1 MMPFNH
7 QIYICLFN
15 FFLSVFYSIQ
25 CTSFTTLLKSVPKH
39 FIRFVAIMIFL
50 IFFSN
55 SLFFAYR
62 NVADFCMLTL
72 YPQFYWIHLLVLTG
86 FVELLR
92 FSICMIMLT
101 SNTNNL
107 TSSFVFWMPFTFFF
121 LFSLLWLGLLVL
133 CWVEVVRLG
142 THALYRTDY
151 DDRCGF
157 FMYDLYCAEVSFLY
171 GLP

>member
-1 MMPFNH
+1 MNTRFLYIFMSDSLRPHVLQHSRLPCLSLSPGVCSNSCPLSWWCHSTIKF
-7 QIYICLFN
+7 ICLFN

-121 LFSLLWLGLLVL
+121 FF
-133 CWVEVVRLG
+133 
-142 THALYRTDY
+142 
-151 DDRCGF
+151 RCSG
-157 FMYDLYCAEVSFLY
+157 
-171 GLP
+171 